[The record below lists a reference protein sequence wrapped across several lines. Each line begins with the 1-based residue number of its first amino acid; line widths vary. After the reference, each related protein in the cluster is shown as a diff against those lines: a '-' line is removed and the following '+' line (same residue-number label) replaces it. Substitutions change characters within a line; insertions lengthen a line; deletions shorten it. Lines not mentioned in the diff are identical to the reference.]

1 MPWFH
6 CYNSHLI
13 VVIVSISSVVSFK
26 CERVENVCETS
37 LIIQQYLTMTHPVN
51 TTVYPSNGKLYDFR
65 NPNPSLSASV
75 PTEEVITADGWGQK
89 RLVVV
94 ANRTLPGPD
103 IVVYEGQRLIVH
115 VTNNLA
121 SDSVTIHWHGLH
133 QVGTPFM
140 DGVPFITQCPI
151 AAGQSF
157 TYEFTAYPSGTFWY
171 HSHVGSQRSKGLF
184 GALVVLKNETDPIA
198 EHILQVQEWNHEW
211 DSDYG
216 FEMMLYGIVEN
227 STEYTPSTS
236 VDGSS
241 FSLLKAQSG
250 LFNGRGRYYYDFK
263 SDSHNSAPL
272 TVYRVKHGSIYRFRV
287 IAVGDLYPFRISVDD
302 HLITVVSSD
311 GYPIQPVTVESFI
324 INPGER
330 YDFTLLANQ
339 TIGNYWIRGR
349 TLETNRV
356 TLAEAIL
363 RYETASEDDPTTKRK
378 ECRIDDKCKVLNC
391 QSKYYPMTE
400 NIQCIFLDDVE
411 SGNVSDPAPSVVN
424 GRFKEYFLNFVSEGM
439 VNGKTFKFPS
449 VSAISQPRE
458 ITTQCENTKC
468 DSMKMMTMCLCTH
481 SLNLDKDDTI
491 QMVLS
496 NVGIDSGMSH
506 PIHLHGHSFYVLKTG
521 FGNYNKTTGQLLSQ
535 TDDLVCSGSMPKEKN
550 KCEIVTWSNRSW
562 SNGNVP
568 GLELRNP
575 LRKDTIT
582 VPNGGYVVIR
592 FKADNPGLWF
602 LHCHIEFHAS
612 HGMGLVLNESFPDI
626 PRVPFGFPTC
636 RSFQRQ
642 YSGSKDL
649 NEFTNDTPNVA
660 GLLK

>member
-1 MPWFH
+1 MPCFH
-6 CYNSHLI
+6 SSHLI

-65 NPNPSLSASV
+65 NLNPSLSASV

-133 QVGTPFM
+133 QAGTPFM

-157 TYEFTAYPSGTFWY
+157 TYEFIAYPSGTFWY

-184 GALVVLKNETDPIA
+184 GALVVLKNETDPIP

-263 SDSHNSAPL
+263 SESHNSAPL
-272 TVYRVKHGSIYRFRV
+272 TVYRVKHGLSLIHISEPTRPLY
-287 IAVGDLYPFRISVDD
+287 ISYAVFCL
-302 HLITVVSSD
+302 
-311 GYPIQPVTVESFI
+311 
-324 INPGER
+324 
-330 YDFTLLANQ
+330 
-339 TIGNYWIRGR
+339 
-349 TLETNRV
+349 
-356 TLAEAIL
+356 
-363 RYETASEDDPTTKRK
+363 KK
-378 ECRIDDKCKVLNC
+378 
-391 QSKYYPMTE
+391 
-400 NIQCIFLDDVE
+400 IF
-411 SGNVSDPAPSVVN
+411 
-424 GRFKEYFLNFVSEGM
+424 FF
-439 VNGKTFKFPS
+439 
-449 VSAISQPRE
+449 
-458 ITTQCENTKC
+458 
-468 DSMKMMTMCLCTH
+468 
-481 SLNLDKDDTI
+481 
-491 QMVLS
+491 
-496 NVGIDSGMSH
+496 
-506 PIHLHGHSFYVLKTG
+506 
-521 FGNYNKTTGQLLSQ
+521 
-535 TDDLVCSGSMPKEKN
+535 
-550 KCEIVTWSNRSW
+550 
-562 SNGNVP
+562 
-568 GLELRNP
+568 
-575 LRKDTIT
+575 
-582 VPNGGYVVIR
+582 
-592 FKADNPGLWF
+592 
-602 LHCHIEFHAS
+602 
-612 HGMGLVLNESFPDI
+612 
-626 PRVPFGFPTC
+626 
-636 RSFQRQ
+636 
-642 YSGSKDL
+642 
-649 NEFTNDTPNVA
+649 
-660 GLLK
+660 